1 LSDGE
6 RSPRRTGWRHL
17 VPLDECPQF
26 GLGRSVGD
34 HHFRVLGHAPEVQ
47 HISEATFGFLQLRA
61 VADGAFRRED
71 GTNLPPNVPHRRT
84 RVCPR
89 GPGSKSCEQ
98 RQRYGSNEPPL
109 FHRAPTLSQQVVRS
123 GRTVGGNTR
132 CRFYGKK
139 TGSSRPSLGLTLH
152 PVGYSSVESTIA
164 SEPWFST

>member
-71 GTNLPPNVPHRRT
+71 GTNLPANVPHRRT

-98 RQRYGSNEPPL
+98 CQRYGSDEPPL
-109 FHRAPTLSQQVVRS
+109 FHRAPTLWRQIVRW
-123 GRTVGGNTR
+123 GRSVGGNTR
-132 CRFYGKK
+132 RRSHGKK
-139 TGSSRPSLGLTLH
+139 AEASRASLGSTRH
-152 PVGYSSVESTIA
+152 PVAYSSVESTIA
-164 SEPWFST
+164 SGPW